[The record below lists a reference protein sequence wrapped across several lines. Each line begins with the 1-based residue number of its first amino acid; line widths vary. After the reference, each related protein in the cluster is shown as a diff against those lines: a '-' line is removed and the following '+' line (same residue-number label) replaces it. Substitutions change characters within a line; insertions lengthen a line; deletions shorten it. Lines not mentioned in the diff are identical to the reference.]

1 MRKQNE
7 LNGLITRTLGSKAAL
22 LRAMQRSNT
31 PITKKTLYNW
41 CMDYRTIKIAQLV
54 NLAKA
59 MDVPVCEVI
68 NSITIKHEGDE

>member
-1 MRKQNE
+1 MRKQNQ
-7 LNGLITRTLGSKAAL
+7 LNGLIARTLGSKAAL

-68 NSITIKHEGDE
+68 NSITIKTEGDE